1 MIKYNENLKKDNRRT
16 ILSLSWRDIKSP
28 TAGGAEVHTHEMLH
42 RMNSDKYRIIHLS
55 AMYDGLE
62 EQEEIDGVNY
72 IRKGN
77 VFSCIIYARKYY
89 KKNRDNIDFVID
101 QCNTHRYFTP
111 FWVEKEKRI
120 FYIHQL
126 TREIWDINLKFPF
139 SKIGKALETPLLKLN
154 KNDYVITVS
163 ESTKNDLV
171 DVGFEAEKIFIVPN
185 GISFEPWTREQFC
198 EKEKNPT
205 FIYVG
210 RYANYKGINVAVEA
224 IGKLKKDY
232 PDIRLWIL
240 GKRNDKYISEVLKPI
255 SNKYCLRWGDRD
267 SYGDIITWG
276 YVSEEEKLTLI
287 SRATA
292 LVFPSIRE
300 GWGIPIT
307 EAANVGTPSIVY
319 DSPGI
324 RDAVD
329 FGSAGYLCKEN
340 NLNEICRLMKCTIN
354 DVEKYEET
362 KEKAYDFS
370 KVLVWS
376 EVGKKF
382 EEAIERIEHGL
393 K

>member
-1 MIKYNENLKKDNRRT
+1 M
-16 ILSLSWRDIKSP
+16 
-28 TAGGAEVHTHEMLH
+28 
-42 RMNSDKYRIIHLS
+42 
-55 AMYDGLE
+55 
-62 EQEEIDGVNY
+62 
-72 IRKGN
+72 
-77 VFSCIIYARKYY
+77 
-89 KKNRDNIDFVID
+89 
-101 QCNTHRYFTP
+101 
-111 FWVEKEKRI
+111 
-120 FYIHQL
+120 
-126 TREIWDINLKFPF
+126 
-139 SKIGKALETPLLKLN
+139 
-154 KNDYVITVS
+154 
-163 ESTKNDLV
+163 
-171 DVGFEAEKIFIVPN
+171 
-185 GISFEPWTREQFC
+185 
-198 EKEKNPT
+198 
-205 FIYVG
+205 
-210 RYANYKGINVAVEA
+210 
-224 IGKLKKDY
+224 
-232 PDIRLWIL
+232 
-240 GKRNDKYISEVLKPI
+240 
-255 SNKYCLRWGDRD
+255 RWGDRD

-354 DVEKYEET
+354 DVKKYEET